1 MGTHCASI
9 RIVVPSTSSKLER
22 MIITRLMGGL
32 GNQMFQY
39 AVGRALSRQHKCRL
53 YLDKSFLLQQAQT
66 HTPRAYELDV
76 FRIEEEFAD
85 EDMIASITQNERS
98 FIRRQFISILGNPIV
113 REGGSKF
120 LPHLNTLQ
128 PPLYLDGFWQDERY
142 FQSIADTIRQ
152 DFTPF
157 LAPSGK
163 NAELLE
169 QLKSVTAVS
178 LHVRRGDYVSNA
190 NTAAFH
196 GNLTTAYYQQAVAL
210 LQKKLGAI
218 HLFVFSDDVNWV
230 RFNMPFNVPTTY
242 IDHNTGRD
250 SHWDLCLMKNCNH
263 HIIANSSFSWWGAWL
278 NPSPQKIV
286 IAPRHW
292 FADVNAGGNEIV
304 PSNWLRL

>member
-1 MGTHCASI
+1 
-9 RIVVPSTSSKLER
+9 
-22 MIITRLMGGL
+22 MIISKLMGGL

-66 HTPRAYELDV
+66 HTARVYALDV

-85 EDMIASITQNERS
+85 EELIASISQNERS
-98 FIRRQFISILGNPIV
+98 FIRRQFISILGNPII

-120 LPHLNTLQ
+120 LPQLNTLQ

-142 FQSIADTIRQ
+142 FQSIAANIRE

-157 LAPSGK
+157 VSPSEK
-163 NAELLE
+163 NTALLE
-169 QLKSVTAVS
+169 QIKTVTAVS

-190 NTAAFH
+190 ATAAFH
-196 GNLTTAYYQQAVAL
+196 GNLTPSYYQQAVQL
-210 LQKKLGAI
+210 LQEKIGNI
-218 HLFVFSDDVNWV
+218 HLFIFSDDVNWV

-250 SHWDLCLMKNCNH
+250 SHWDLYLMKNCQH

-292 FADVNAGGNEIV
+292 FADANAGGQEIV